1 MIRASSRSIL
11 KPNIF
16 RALHA
21 VSILVILAMNAG
33 CGLIFSSNQ
42 KVDNKSSHYSVY
54 RLDREDGGHWRLI
67 EAGARPAENG
77 KNASSSDQEPEQ
89 ADIAFEYKPSG
100 AIASLNSVCRPQKNA
115 TIEEL
120 SRNLFMGLPE
130 RKTLDQRQ
138 ITLDDVPALDA
149 TVESG
154 DIRVR
159 AVVLKKT
166 GCTYDLMYIAKA
178 SAFNQSLPDFDR
190 FLKGFHAE

>member
-1 MIRASSRSIL
+1 MNFFS
-11 KPNIF
+11 
-16 RALHA
+16 RALIA
-21 VSILVILAMNAG
+21 TSSLTALIASTG
-33 CGLIFSSNQ
+33 CGLIFGGNQ
-42 KVDNKSSHYSVY
+42 KVDNKSTHYSVY
-54 RLDREDGGHWRLI
+54 RLDRENGDAWHLI
-67 EAGARPAENG
+67 ESGSRAAEDPQR
-77 KNASSSDQEPEQ
+77 ASPSDQEPEQ
-89 ADIAFEYKPSG
+89 ADIAFEHKTSG

-120 SRNLFMGLPE
+120 SRSLFMGLPE
-130 RKTLDQRQ
+130 RKTLDQRR

-166 GCTYDLMYIAKA
+166 GCTYDLMYIAKTA
-178 SAFNQSLPDFDR
+178 AFDQTLPDFDR

>member
-21 VSILVILAMNAG
+21 VSALVILATSTG
-33 CGLIFSSNQ
+33 CGLIFGGSQ

-54 RLDREDGGHWRLI
+54 RLDREEGGHWRLI
-67 EAGARPAENG
+67 EAGARPAEDA
-77 KNASSSDQEPEQ
+77 KSASSSDQEPEQ
-89 ADIAFEYKPSG
+89 ADVAFEHKMSG
-100 AIASLNSVCRPQKNA
+100 AIASLNSVCRPQGNA

-120 SRNLFMGLPE
+120 SRGLFMGLPD
-130 RKTLDQRQ
+130 RKTLDQRR

-178 SAFNQSLPDFDR
+178 AVFNRSLPDFDR